1 MFVKQI
7 DKKTALELAAKGKKV
22 LVMAPITTDPE
33 KWIDYEPNT
42 LGHMLEGC
50 LFFRKEPAMEV
61 ELMELT
67 VEPAGQTIEFGP
79 AEPENV
85 QPDPPPAG
93 KKRGPKKALD
103 VGKLVALHNA
113 GWPAAKIAGEL
124 RVTERTVYAHLQK
137 MREEGEGHEE
147 NTENAGTGTGT

>member
-7 DKKTALELAAKGKKV
+7 DAKTALELAARGEEV
-22 LVMAPITTDPE
+22 LVMVPAGKDPGWE
-33 KWIDYEPNT
+33 GMMPDT

-50 LFFRKEPAMEV
+50 MFFRREPAMEV
-61 ELMELT
+61 EL
-67 VEPAGQTIEFGP
+67 AGP
-79 AEPENV
+79 AETEPA
-85 QPDPPPAG
+85 QPDPPPPAG

-113 GWPAAKIAGEL
+113 GWPAAKIADEL

-137 MREEGEGHEE
+137 FREEGEGHEE
-147 NTENAGTGTGT
+147 NTENAGAGTGA

>member
-1 MFVKQI
+1 MYVKQI
-7 DKKTALELAAKGKKV
+7 DQKAALELAARGEEV

-42 LGHMLEGC
+42 LEHMLEGC
-50 LFFRKEPAMEV
+50 MFFRKEPAMEV

-85 QPDPPPAG
+85 QPDPPQPERSVARRRHWTSGSWWRCIMPAG
-93 KKRGPKKALD
+93 RRPR
-103 VGKLVALHNA
+103 
-113 GWPAAKIAGEL
+113 L
-124 RVTERTVYAHLQK
+124 R
-137 MREEGEGHEE
+137 MS
-147 NTENAGTGTGT
+147 